1 MNRCLHPKRGKKRD
15 YSFLDELFISRG
27 SRLFCGIVEGRLS
40 VLATCF
46 PMPLR
51 HGGTLN
57 SHRPTRSLA
66 WLVEGQER
74 WEAPAHPQGILPL
87 NWGGA
92 EQNRTVTCMVL

>member
-1 MNRCLHPKRGKKRD
+1 MSCLSPEDPDSLLRHCGRQTFGSG
-15 YSFLDELFISRG
+15 YSVSL
-27 SRLFCGIVEGRLS
+27 
-40 VLATCF
+40 
-46 PMPLR
+46 MPLR

-57 SHRPTRSLA
+57 SHRPTSSLA

-74 WEAPAHPQGILPL
+74 WGGPCPPSGYSPL